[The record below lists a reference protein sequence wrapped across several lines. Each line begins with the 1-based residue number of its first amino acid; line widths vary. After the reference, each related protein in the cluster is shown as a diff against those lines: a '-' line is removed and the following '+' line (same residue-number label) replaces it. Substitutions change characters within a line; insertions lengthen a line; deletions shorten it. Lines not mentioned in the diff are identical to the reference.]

1 MFTERRTSLTKRS
14 LQGILCLFSVTYM
27 VLLAT
32 IYMVFFISAN
42 IFEAI
47 KTIFYCKRLV
57 TLSIY
62 IIYVMAIEHTFT
74 INVCIVSCNFK
85 SRW

>member
-14 LQGILCLFSVTYM
+14 LQGILCLFTVTYM

-47 KTIFYCKRLV
+47 KTIF
-57 TLSIY
+57 
-62 IIYVMAIEHTFT
+62 
-74 INVCIVSCNFK
+74 IVNDS
-85 SRW
+85 

>member
-32 IYMVFFISAN
+32 IYMVFYFSKHFRSYQN
-42 IFEAI
+42 H
-47 KTIFYCKRLV
+47 FYSKRLV

>member
-32 IYMVFFISAN
+32 IYMDFISAN

-47 KTIFYCKRLV
+47 KTIF
-57 TLSIY
+57 
-62 IIYVMAIEHTFT
+62 
-74 INVCIVSCNFK
+74 IVNDS
-85 SRW
+85 